1 MRLSAAQPGWSAHDG
16 PDAGAG
22 VGMLSPS
29 IVCALEMV
37 IVSKSAVMTKLAF
50 QSFQILSADLTSTD
64 ASYVPSASVI
74 DCELSRRLEGVSA
87 DRAWER
93 AHGHSPGSFERGGA
107 QRVALEHDVEDAAVR
122 GGRVVEVERHA
133 LHRSVGRS

>member
-16 PDAGAG
+16 PGAGAG
-22 VGMLSPS
+22 VGMPSPS
-29 IVCALEMV
+29 IVCALETV

-74 DCELSRRLEGVSA
+74 DCELSRRLDGRQRRPGVGAGPRHSA
-87 DRAWER
+87 
-93 AHGHSPGSFERGGA
+93 GSFERGGA

-133 LHRSVGRS
+133 LHRSVDRS